1 MHPSNDDRTCTCI
14 QQHRPAS
21 HRSHM
26 VHAAGSN
33 GTCPNQSA
41 GLHAHPAG
49 ATADVCARTRS
60 RVRARARTHTH
71 ARTNVP
77 FVICVYT
84 QCVDK
89 DNTNPEFD
97 GSSLAITGGGDAED
111 PDVPTRVNTTH
122 AHAAHTHTQHARR
135 IPQTNTHANAR
146 ARPLVLLQ
154 ACSPS
159 LSHSLPLDATT
170 CTRTNVHTH
179 ARRTHTHTCH
189 TIAHIWTH
197 IQTHTYTHTHTHGRA
212 HTTRR
217 HNILPHLVLQ
227 DPGDNCEHL
236 RTASFRVVLA
246 KPLVRSPMQDRT
258 VAWSAF
264 VRVVTEIAKSCHDWL
279 AGIEDNTPGSTR
291 VRSKAQR
298 IAVRTIHV
306 RERTIPPLWT
316 HPENSRRLASR
327 RVRRTTRP
335 PLVLVRAHPPGR
347 DPNKNTHH
355 LHERARAC
363 ARASTCTRV
372 RHASVR

>member
-77 FVICVYT
+77 FVICMYT

-89 DNTNPEFD
+89 DNASPEFD

-135 IPQTNTHANAR
+135 IPQTNAHAHAR

-159 LSHSLPLDATT
+159 LSHSLLSTQPRARART
-170 CTRTNVHTH
+170 CTHTRVAHTHTH
-179 ARRTHTHTCH
+179 ATPS
-189 TIAHIWTH
+189 
-197 IQTHTYTHTHTHGRA
+197 HTYGHTYKHTHTHTHTRTDARTLPGV
-212 HTTRR
+212 TTYYHISYCRIPVTTANISAPRR
-217 HNILPHLVLQ
+217 S
-227 DPGDNCEHL
+227 EWFL
-236 RTASFRVVLA
+236 R
-246 KPLVRSPMQDRT
+246 
-258 VAWSAF
+258 
-264 VRVVTEIAKSCHDWL
+264 
-279 AGIEDNTPGSTR
+279 
-291 VRSKAQR
+291 
-298 IAVRTIHV
+298 
-306 RERTIPPLWT
+306 
-316 HPENSRRLASR
+316 SR
-327 RVRRTTRP
+327 
-335 PLVLVRAHPPGR
+335 
-347 DPNKNTHH
+347 
-355 LHERARAC
+355 
-363 ARASTCTRV
+363 
-372 RHASVR
+372 